1 MTEETKKLIDEL
13 PKHYYQ
19 CDKCNG
25 EGMIKNGKFYTQCG
39 TCNGEG
45 TIADKCVF
53 IEDVIA
59 IVEKLTGENERI
71 INIIRNYFHCNN
83 NIDYQSFEQ
92 AYGELSYLLDVE
104 YPNKNKIEVSDND
117 LPY

>member
-1 MTEETKKLIDEL
+1 MTEQVKAMVDEL
-13 PKHYYQ
+13 PIYPSRNGALCMYYSS
-19 CDKCNG
+19 
-25 EGMIKNGKFYTQCG
+25 
-39 TCNGEG
+39 
-45 TIADKCVF
+45 
-53 IEDVIA
+53 DVIA
-59 IVEKLTGENERI
+59 LVEKLTGENERI

>member
-1 MTEETKKLIDEL
+1 MTEEVRKLIDEL
-13 PKHYYQ
+13 PVVAKSVINWKDAELV
-19 CDKCNG
+19 DK
-25 EGMIKNGKFYTQCG
+25 
-39 TCNGEG
+39 
-45 TIADKCVF
+45 D
-53 IEDVIA
+53 DVIA
-59 IVEKLTGENERI
+59 LLEKLTGENERI